1 MQHLKTVSV
10 TPSGIACAFL
20 QKRSEKSVCYNGAIN
35 RQGGGQTGAE
45 VKLHNV
51 DGYNAL
57 KSLKPHEKYNLTIKE
72 AAAYFSIGEKKLRS
86 IVDENYDADFILMN
100 GSHVLLKRAAFERYI
115 DKLLSI

>member
-1 MQHLKTVSV
+1 ML
-10 TPSGIACAFL
+10 SGIVGYFCR
-20 QKRSEKSVCYNGAIN
+20 KRAPFRSGKIRPSTDK
-35 RQGGGQTGAE
+35 GGGQAGTE
-45 VKLHNV
+45 KLHDV

-72 AAAYFSIGEKKLRS
+72 AAAYFSIGEKKLRR
-86 IVDENYDADFILMN
+86 IVEENYDADFILMN